1 MKSKTNTVVF
11 EKDNDLINKS
21 LKVESVGIILLD
33 AQQHIIEANQSAEWM
48 FGYKI
53 KELNQLHLQVLFSD
67 ANTIELEN
75 QLKVFLNQGVK
86 EKKEKNLSIYGM
98 HKSKS
103 MFPVEL
109 SLNVFKLCDKEY
121 IMALVTDISTRKE
134 QEEKLSKLNAKF
146 EQKIILKTK
155 ELNETISQLEHE
167 NMLRVD
173 AEKDINIAFRRER
186 ELNKLKTNFLS
197 LVSHEFKTPLSGI
210 LTSIILLGKYNLAEQ
225 QEKRDKHIKIITD
238 KVQYLNNILNDFLSL
253 EKLETGNIN
262 YNLSTFKLGKVIKEV
277 VSNANIL
284 LKEGQTIDYSDS
296 IDEISLFQDEKII
309 ELTLSNLINNAIKY
323 SSENSVI
330 AIRVR
335 QDLEITTLEII
346 DDGIGI
352 PKIDQKN
359 IFNRYFRAENALL
372 TEGTGIGLNISKTHI
387 ENLGGS
393 INFESTENKGT
404 TFTISIPNTAQL

>member
-1 MKSKTNTVVF
+1 MFKK
-11 EKDNDLINKS
+11 EKDVFNISFGD
-21 LKVESVGIILLD
+21 VSVGIVILD
-33 AQQHIIEANQSAEWM
+33 AQQHIIETNESIVRM
-48 FGYKI
+48 FGYKT
-53 KELNQLHLQVLFSD
+53 KELHQLHLQVLFSD
-67 ANTIELEN
+67 DYKIQLEN
-75 QLKVFLNQGVK
+75 QLKGFLNQGLQKQK
-86 EKKEKNLSIYGM
+86 ERNLTIYGA

-103 MFPVEL
+103 MFPVEV
-109 SLNVFKLCDKEY
+109 SLNIFKLCDKEY
-121 IMALVTDISTRKE
+121 IMALVTDISARKE
-134 QEEKLSKLNAKF
+134 QEVKLSNLNAEF
-146 EQKIILKTK
+146 EQKILLRTK

-173 AEKDINIAFRRER
+173 AEKDTNIAFRKER

-210 LTSIILLGKYNLAEQ
+210 LTSTILLRKYNLAEQ
-225 QEKRDKHIKIITD
+225 QEKRDKHIQTITD

-253 EKLETGNIN
+253 EKLETGNVN
-262 YNLSTFKLGKVIKEV
+262 YNLSTFELGKVMKEV

-284 LKEGQTIDYSDS
+284 LKEGQTINYPDH
-296 IDEISLFQDEKII
+296 IDEISLLQDEKII
-309 ELTLSNLINNAIKY
+309 ELTLSNLIHNAIKY

-330 AIRVR
+330 AIKVS
-335 QDLEITTLEII
+335 QDLDITTLEII
-346 DDGIGI
+346 DDGIGV

-393 INFESTENKGT
+393 INFESEENKGT
-404 TFTISIPNTAQL
+404 TFTISIPNIAKL

>member
-33 AQQHIIEANQSAEWM
+33 AQQHIIEANQSAERM

-393 INFESTENKGT
+393 INFESAENKGT

>member
-1 MKSKTNTVVF
+1 MF

-33 AQQHIIEANQSAEWM
+33 AQQQIIEANQSAERM

-53 KELNQLHLQVLFSD
+53 KELNQLHFQVLFSD
-67 ANTIELEN
+67 ANTIQLEN

-103 MFPVEL
+103 MFPVEV
-109 SLNVFKLCDKEY
+109 SLNIFKLCNKEY
-121 IMALVTDISTRKE
+121 IMALVTDISKRKE
-134 QEEKLSKLNAKF
+134 QEIRISKLNAEF
-146 EQKIILKTK
+146 EQKIILRTK

-210 LTSIILLGKYNLAEQ
+210 LTSIILLGKYNLSEQ

-284 LKEGQTIDYSDS
+284 LKKGQKIDYPNH

-330 AIRVR
+330 AIKVR
-335 QDLEITTLEII
+335 QDIEITTLEII

-393 INFESTENKGT
+393 INFESAENKGT

>member
-1 MKSKTNTVVF
+1 MFKK
-11 EKDNDLINKS
+11 EKDVFNISFGD
-21 LKVESVGIILLD
+21 VSVGIVILD
-33 AQQHIIEANQSAEWM
+33 TQQHIIETNESIVRM
-48 FGYKI
+48 FGYKT
-53 KELNQLHLQVLFSD
+53 KELHQLHLQVLFSGD
-67 ANTIELEN
+67 YKIQLEN
-75 QLKVFLNQGVK
+75 QLKGFLNQRLQKQK
-86 EKKEKNLSIYGM
+86 ERNLTIYGA

-103 MFPVEL
+103 MFPVEV
-109 SLNVFKLCDKEY
+109 SLNIFKLCDKEY
-121 IMALVTDISTRKE
+121 IMALVTDISARKE
-134 QEEKLSKLNAKF
+134 QEVKLSNLNAEF
-146 EQKIILKTK
+146 EQKILLRTK

-173 AEKDINIAFRRER
+173 AEKDTNIAFRKER

-210 LTSIILLGKYNLAEQ
+210 LTSTILLRKYNLAEQ
-225 QEKRDKHIKIITD
+225 QEKRDKHIQTITD

-253 EKLETGNIN
+253 EKLETGNVN
-262 YNLSTFKLGKVIKEV
+262 YNLSTFELGKVMKEV

-284 LKEGQTIDYSDS
+284 LKKGQTINYPDH
-296 IDEISLFQDEKII
+296 IDEISLLQDEKII
-309 ELTLSNLINNAIKY
+309 ELTLSNLIHNAIKY

-330 AIRVR
+330 AIKVS
-335 QDLEITTLEII
+335 QDLDITTLEII

-393 INFESTENKGT
+393 INFESEENKGT
-404 TFTISIPNTAQL
+404 TFTISIPNTAKL

>member
-33 AQQHIIEANQSAEWM
+33 AQQHIIEANQSAERM

-103 MFPVEL
+103 MFPVEV

>member
-33 AQQHIIEANQSAEWM
+33 AQQHIIEANQSAERM

-284 LKEGQTIDYSDS
+284 LKKGQKIDYPNH

-393 INFESTENKGT
+393 INFESAENKGT

>member
-1 MKSKTNTVVF
+1 MFKK
-11 EKDNDLINKS
+11 EKDVFNISFGD
-21 LKVESVGIILLD
+21 VSVGIVILD
-33 AQQHIIEANQSAEWM
+33 AQQHIIETNESIVRM
-48 FGYKI
+48 FGYKT
-53 KELNQLHLQVLFSD
+53 KELHQLHLQVLFSD
-67 ANTIELEN
+67 DYKIQLEN
-75 QLKVFLNQGVK
+75 QLKGFLNQRLQKQK
-86 EKKEKNLSIYGM
+86 ERNLTIYGA

-103 MFPVEL
+103 MFPVEV
-109 SLNVFKLCDKEY
+109 SLNIFKLCDKEY
-121 IMALVTDISTRKE
+121 IMALVTDISARKE
-134 QEEKLSKLNAKF
+134 QEVKLSNLNAEF
-146 EQKIILKTK
+146 EQKILLRTK

-173 AEKDINIAFRRER
+173 AEKDTNIAFRKER

-210 LTSIILLGKYNLAEQ
+210 LTSTILLRKYNLAEQ
-225 QEKRDKHIKIITD
+225 QEKRDKHIQTITD

-253 EKLETGNIN
+253 EKLETGNVN
-262 YNLSTFKLGKVIKEV
+262 YNLSTFELGKVMKEV

-284 LKEGQTIDYSDS
+284 LKKGQTINYPDH
-296 IDEISLFQDEKII
+296 IDEISLLQDEKII
-309 ELTLSNLINNAIKY
+309 ELTLSNLIHNAIKY

-330 AIRVR
+330 AIKVS
-335 QDLEITTLEII
+335 QDLDITTLEII

-359 IFNRYFRAENALL
+359 IFNRYFRAENVLL

-393 INFESTENKGT
+393 INFESEENKGT
-404 TFTISIPNTAQL
+404 TFTISIPNTAKL

>member
-33 AQQHIIEANQSAEWM
+33 AQQHIIEANQSAERM

-86 EKKEKNLSIYGM
+86 EKKEKNFSIYGM

-103 MFPVEL
+103 MFPVEV

-121 IMALVTDISTRKE
+121 IMALVNDISTRKE
-134 QEEKLSKLNAKF
+134 QEVKLSKLNAKF

-210 LTSIILLGKYNLAEQ
+210 LTSIILLGKYDLAEQ

>member
-1 MKSKTNTVVF
+1 MFKK
-11 EKDNDLINKS
+11 EKDVFNISFGD
-21 LKVESVGIILLD
+21 VSVGIVILD
-33 AQQHIIEANQSAEWM
+33 AQQHIIETNESIVRM
-48 FGYKI
+48 FGYKT
-53 KELNQLHLQVLFSD
+53 KELHQLHLQVLFSD
-67 ANTIELEN
+67 DYKIQLEN
-75 QLKVFLNQGVK
+75 QLKGFLNQGLQKQK
-86 EKKEKNLSIYGM
+86 ERNLTIYGA

-103 MFPVEL
+103 MFPVEV
-109 SLNVFKLCDKEY
+109 SLNIFKLCDKEY
-121 IMALVTDISTRKE
+121 IMALVTDISARKE
-134 QEEKLSKLNAKF
+134 QEVKLSNLNAEF
-146 EQKIILKTK
+146 EQKILLRTK

-173 AEKDINIAFRRER
+173 AEKDTNIAFRKER

-210 LTSIILLGKYNLAEQ
+210 LTSTILLRKYNLAEQ
-225 QEKRDKHIKIITD
+225 QEKRDKHIQTITD

-253 EKLETGNIN
+253 EKLETGNVN
-262 YNLSTFKLGKVIKEV
+262 YNLSTFELGKVMKEV

-284 LKEGQTIDYSDS
+284 LKKGQTINYPDH
-296 IDEISLFQDEKII
+296 IDEISLLQDEKII
-309 ELTLSNLINNAIKY
+309 ELTLSNLIHNAIKY

-330 AIRVR
+330 AIKVS
-335 QDLEITTLEII
+335 QDLDITTLEII

-393 INFESTENKGT
+393 INFESEENKGT
-404 TFTISIPNTAQL
+404 TFTISIPNTAKL

>member
-1 MKSKTNTVVF
+1 MFKK
-11 EKDNDLINKS
+11 EKDVFNISFGD
-21 LKVESVGIILLD
+21 VSVGIVILD
-33 AQQHIIEANQSAEWM
+33 AQQHIIETNESIVRM
-48 FGYKI
+48 FGYKT
-53 KELNQLHLQVLFSD
+53 KELHQLHLQVLFSD
-67 ANTIELEN
+67 DYKIQLEN
-75 QLKVFLNQGVK
+75 QLKGFLNQRLQKQK
-86 EKKEKNLSIYGM
+86 ERNLTIYGA

-103 MFPVEL
+103 MFPVEV
-109 SLNVFKLCDKEY
+109 SLNIFKLCDKEY
-121 IMALVTDISTRKE
+121 IMVSVTDISARKE
-134 QEEKLSKLNAKF
+134 QEVKLSNLNAEF
-146 EQKIILKTK
+146 EQKILLRTK

-225 QEKRDKHIKIITD
+225 QEKRNKHIKIITD

-253 EKLETGNIN
+253 EKLETGNVT
-262 YNLSTFKLGKVIKEV
+262 YNLSTFKLGKVMKEV
-277 VSNANIL
+277 VSNTNIL
-284 LKEGQTIDYSDS
+284 LKEGQSINYPDH
-296 IDEISLFQDEKII
+296 IDEISLLQDEKII
-309 ELTLSNLINNAIKY
+309 ELTLSNLIHNAIKY

-330 AIRVR
+330 AIKVS
-335 QDLEITTLEII
+335 QDHEITTLEII

-359 IFNRYFRAENALL
+359 IFNRYFRAENVLL
-372 TEGTGIGLNISKTHI
+372 TEGTGIGLNISKSHI

-393 INFESTENKGT
+393 INFESEENKGT
-404 TFTISIPNTAQL
+404 TFTISIPNTAKL

>member
-1 MKSKTNTVVF
+1 MKSKTNTVMF

-33 AQQHIIEANQSAEWM
+33 AQQQIIEANQSAERM

-53 KELNQLHLQVLFSD
+53 KELNQLHFQVLFSD
-67 ANTIELEN
+67 ANTIQLEN

-103 MFPVEL
+103 MFPVEV

-330 AIRVR
+330 AIKVR
-335 QDLEITTLEII
+335 QDIEITTLEII

>member
-21 LKVESVGIILLD
+21 LKVESVGIILID
-33 AQQHIIEANQSAEWM
+33 AQQHIIEANQSAERM

>member
-1 MKSKTNTVVF
+1 MKSKTNTVMF
-11 EKDNDLINKS
+11 EKDNDLINKP
-21 LKVESVGIILLD
+21 LKVESIGIILLD
-33 AQQHIIEANQSAEWM
+33 AQQHIIEANQSAERM

>member
-1 MKSKTNTVVF
+1 MFKK
-11 EKDNDLINKS
+11 EKDVFNISFGD
-21 LKVESVGIILLD
+21 VSVGIVILD
-33 AQQHIIEANQSAEWM
+33 AQQHIIETNESIVRM
-48 FGYKI
+48 FGYKT
-53 KELNQLHLQVLFSD
+53 KELHQLHLQVLFSD
-67 ANTIELEN
+67 DYKIQLEN
-75 QLKVFLNQGVK
+75 QLKGFLNQRLQKQK
-86 EKKEKNLSIYGM
+86 ERNLTIYGA

-103 MFPVEL
+103 MFPVEV
-109 SLNVFKLCDKEY
+109 SLNIFKLCDKEY
-121 IMALVTDISTRKE
+121 IMALVTDISARKE
-134 QEEKLSKLNAKF
+134 QEVKLSNLNAEF
-146 EQKIILKTK
+146 EQKILLRTK

-173 AEKDINIAFRRER
+173 AEKDTNIAFRKER

-210 LTSIILLGKYNLAEQ
+210 LTSTILLRKYNLAEQ
-225 QEKRDKHIKIITD
+225 QEKRDKHIQTITD

-253 EKLETGNIN
+253 EKLETGNVN
-262 YNLSTFKLGKVIKEV
+262 YNLSTFELGKVMKEV

-284 LKEGQTIDYSDS
+284 LKEGQTINYSDH
-296 IDEISLFQDEKII
+296 IDEISLLQDEKII
-309 ELTLSNLINNAIKY
+309 ELTLSNLIHNAIKY

-330 AIRVR
+330 AIKVS
-335 QDLEITTLEII
+335 QDLDITTLEII

-393 INFESTENKGT
+393 INFESEENKGT
-404 TFTISIPNTAQL
+404 TFTISIPNTAKL

>member
-33 AQQHIIEANQSAEWM
+33 AQQHIIEANQSAERM

>member
-33 AQQHIIEANQSAEWM
+33 AQQHIIEANQSAERM

-103 MFPVEL
+103 MFPVEV
-109 SLNVFKLCDKEY
+109 SLNIFKLCNKEY
-121 IMALVTDISTRKE
+121 IMALVTDISKRKE
-134 QEEKLSKLNAKF
+134 QEVRISKLNAEF
-146 EQKIILKTK
+146 EQKIILRTK

-210 LTSIILLGKYNLAEQ
+210 LTSIILLGKYNLSEQ

>member
-1 MKSKTNTVVF
+1 MFKK
-11 EKDNDLINKS
+11 EKDVFNISFGD
-21 LKVESVGIILLD
+21 VSVGIVILD
-33 AQQHIIEANQSAEWM
+33 TQQHIIETNESIVRM
-48 FGYKI
+48 FGYKT
-53 KELNQLHLQVLFSD
+53 KELHQLHLQVLFSD
-67 ANTIELEN
+67 DYKIQLEN
-75 QLKVFLNQGVK
+75 QLKGFLNQRLQKQK
-86 EKKEKNLSIYGM
+86 ERNLTIYGA

-103 MFPVEL
+103 MFPVEV
-109 SLNVFKLCDKEY
+109 SLNIFKLCDKEY
-121 IMALVTDISTRKE
+121 IMALVTDISARKE
-134 QEEKLSKLNAKF
+134 QEVKLSNLNAEF
-146 EQKIILKTK
+146 EQKILLRTK

-225 QEKRDKHIKIITD
+225 QEKRNKHIKIITD

-253 EKLETGNIN
+253 EKLETGNVN
-262 YNLSTFKLGKVIKEV
+262 YNLSTFKLGKVMKEV

-284 LKEGQTIDYSDS
+284 LKEGQTINYPDH
-296 IDEISLFQDEKII
+296 IDEISLLQDEKII
-309 ELTLSNLINNAIKY
+309 ELTLSNLIHNAIKY

-330 AIRVR
+330 AIKVS
-335 QDLEITTLEII
+335 QDHEITTLEII

-359 IFNRYFRAENALL
+359 IFNRYFRAENVLL
-372 TEGTGIGLNISKTHI
+372 TEGTGIGLNISKSHI

-393 INFESTENKGT
+393 INFESEENKGT
-404 TFTISIPNTAQL
+404 TFTISIPNTAKL

>member
-1 MKSKTNTVVF
+1 MFKK
-11 EKDNDLINKS
+11 EKDVFNISFGD
-21 LKVESVGIILLD
+21 VSVGIVILD
-33 AQQHIIEANQSAEWM
+33 TQQHIIETNESIVRM
-48 FGYKI
+48 FGYKT
-53 KELNQLHLQVLFSD
+53 KELHQLHLQVLFSD
-67 ANTIELEN
+67 DYKIQLEN
-75 QLKVFLNQGVK
+75 QLKGFLNQGLQK
-86 EKKEKNLSIYGM
+86 KKERNLTIYGA

-103 MFPVEL
+103 MFPVEV
-109 SLNVFKLCDKEY
+109 SLNIFKLCDKEY
-121 IMALVTDISTRKE
+121 IMALVTDISARKE
-134 QEEKLSKLNAKF
+134 QEVKLSNLNAEF
-146 EQKIILKTK
+146 EQKILLRTK

-173 AEKDINIAFRRER
+173 AEKDTNIAFRKER

-210 LTSIILLGKYNLAEQ
+210 LTSTILLRKYNLAEQ
-225 QEKRDKHIKIITD
+225 QEKRDKHIQTITD

-253 EKLETGNIN
+253 EKLETGNVN
-262 YNLSTFKLGKVIKEV
+262 YNLSTFELGKVMKEV

-284 LKEGQTIDYSDS
+284 LKKGQTINYPDH
-296 IDEISLFQDEKII
+296 IDEISLLQDEKII
-309 ELTLSNLINNAIKY
+309 ELTLSNLIHNAIKY

-330 AIRVR
+330 AIKVS
-335 QDLEITTLEII
+335 QDHEITTLEII

-393 INFESTENKGT
+393 INFESEENKGT
-404 TFTISIPNTAQL
+404 TFTISIPNTAKL

>member
-1 MKSKTNTVVF
+1 MFKK
-11 EKDNDLINKS
+11 EKDVFNISFGD
-21 LKVESVGIILLD
+21 VSVGIVILD
-33 AQQHIIEANQSAEWM
+33 AQQHIIETNESIVRM
-48 FGYKI
+48 FGYKT
-53 KELNQLHLQVLFSD
+53 KELHQLHLQVLFSD
-67 ANTIELEN
+67 DYKIQLEN
-75 QLKVFLNQGVK
+75 QLKGFLNQGLQKQK
-86 EKKEKNLSIYGM
+86 ERNLTIYGA

-103 MFPVEL
+103 MFPVEV
-109 SLNVFKLCDKEY
+109 SLNIFKLCDKEY
-121 IMALVTDISTRKE
+121 IMALVTDISARKE
-134 QEEKLSKLNAKF
+134 QEVKLSNLNAEF
-146 EQKIILKTK
+146 EQKILLRTK

-173 AEKDINIAFRRER
+173 AEKDTNIAFRKER

-210 LTSIILLGKYNLAEQ
+210 LTSTILLRKYNLAEQ
-225 QEKRDKHIKIITD
+225 QEKRDKHIQTITD

-253 EKLETGNIN
+253 EKLETGNVN
-262 YNLSTFKLGKVIKEV
+262 YNLSTFKLGKVMKEV

-284 LKEGQTIDYSDS
+284 LKEGQTINYPDH
-296 IDEISLFQDEKII
+296 IDEISLLQDEKII
-309 ELTLSNLINNAIKY
+309 ELTLSNLIHNAIKY

-330 AIRVR
+330 AIKVS
-335 QDLEITTLEII
+335 QDLDITTLEII

-393 INFESTENKGT
+393 INFESEENKGT
-404 TFTISIPNTAQL
+404 TFTISIPNTAKL

>member
-33 AQQHIIEANQSAEWM
+33 AQQHIIEANQSAERM

-103 MFPVEL
+103 MFPVEV

-121 IMALVTDISTRKE
+121 IMALVNDISTRKE
-134 QEEKLSKLNAKF
+134 QEVKLSKLNAKF

-210 LTSIILLGKYNLAEQ
+210 LTSIILLGKYDLAEQ

>member
-1 MKSKTNTVVF
+1 MFKK
-11 EKDNDLINKS
+11 EKDVFNISFGD
-21 LKVESVGIILLD
+21 VSVGIVILD
-33 AQQHIIEANQSAEWM
+33 AQQHIIETNESIVRM
-48 FGYKI
+48 FGYKT
-53 KELNQLHLQVLFSD
+53 KELHQLHLQVLFSD
-67 ANTIELEN
+67 DYKIQLEN
-75 QLKVFLNQGVK
+75 QLKGFLNQGLQKQK
-86 EKKEKNLSIYGM
+86 ERNLTIYGA

-103 MFPVEL
+103 MFPVEV
-109 SLNVFKLCDKEY
+109 SLNIFKLCDKEY
-121 IMALVTDISTRKE
+121 IMALVTDISARKE
-134 QEEKLSKLNAKF
+134 QEVKLSNLNAEF
-146 EQKIILKTK
+146 EQKILLRTK

-173 AEKDINIAFRRER
+173 AEKDTNIAFRKER

-210 LTSIILLGKYNLAEQ
+210 LTSTILLRKYNLAEQ
-225 QEKRDKHIKIITD
+225 QEKRDKHIQTITD

-253 EKLETGNIN
+253 EKLETGNVN
-262 YNLSTFKLGKVIKEV
+262 YNLSTFELGKVMKEV

-284 LKEGQTIDYSDS
+284 LKEGQTINYPDH
-296 IDEISLFQDEKII
+296 IDEISLLQDEKII
-309 ELTLSNLINNAIKY
+309 ELTLSNLIHNAIKY

-330 AIRVR
+330 AIKVS
-335 QDLEITTLEII
+335 QDLDITTLEII
-346 DDGIGI
+346 DDGIGV

-393 INFESTENKGT
+393 INFESEENKGA
-404 TFTISIPNTAQL
+404 TFTISIPNTAKL

>member
-33 AQQHIIEANQSAEWM
+33 AQQHIIEANQSAERM

-109 SLNVFKLCDKEY
+109 SLNFFKLCDKEY

>member
-1 MKSKTNTVVF
+1 MFKK
-11 EKDNDLINKS
+11 EKDVFNISFGD
-21 LKVESVGIILLD
+21 VSVGIVILD
-33 AQQHIIEANQSAEWM
+33 AQQHIIETNESIVRM
-48 FGYKI
+48 FGYKT
-53 KELNQLHLQVLFSD
+53 KELHQLHLQVLFSD
-67 ANTIELEN
+67 DYKIQLEN
-75 QLKVFLNQGVK
+75 QLKGFLNQGLQKQK
-86 EKKEKNLSIYGM
+86 ERNLTIYGA

-103 MFPVEL
+103 MFPVEV
-109 SLNVFKLCDKEY
+109 SLNIFKLCDKEY
-121 IMALVTDISTRKE
+121 IMALVTDISARKE
-134 QEEKLSKLNAKF
+134 QEVKLSNLNAEF
-146 EQKIILKTK
+146 EQKILLRTK

-173 AEKDINIAFRRER
+173 AEKDTNIAFRKER

-210 LTSIILLGKYNLAEQ
+210 LTSTILLRKYNLAEQ
-225 QEKRDKHIKIITD
+225 QEKRDKHIQTITD

-253 EKLETGNIN
+253 EKLETGNVN
-262 YNLSTFKLGKVIKEV
+262 YNLSTFELGKVMKEV

-284 LKEGQTIDYSDS
+284 LKEGQTINYPDH
-296 IDEISLFQDEKII
+296 IDEISLLQDEKII
-309 ELTLSNLINNAIKY
+309 ELTLSNLIHNAIKY

-330 AIRVR
+330 AIKVS
-335 QDLEITTLEII
+335 QDLDITTLEII
-346 DDGIGI
+346 DDGIGV

-393 INFESTENKGT
+393 INFESEENKGT
-404 TFTISIPNTAQL
+404 TFTISIPNTAKL

>member
-1 MKSKTNTVVF
+1 MKSKTNTVMF
-11 EKDNDLINKS
+11 EKDNDLINKP
-21 LKVESVGIILLD
+21 LKVESIGIILLD
-33 AQQHIIEANQSAEWM
+33 AQQHIIEANQSAERM

-67 ANTIELEN
+67 ANTIQLEN

-86 EKKEKNLSIYGM
+86 EKKEKSLSIYGI

-103 MFPVEL
+103 MFPVEV
-109 SLNVFKLCDKEY
+109 SLNIFKLCNKEY
-121 IMALVTDISTRKE
+121 IMALITDISTRKE
-134 QEEKLSKLNAKF
+134 QEVRLSKLNAEF
-146 EQKIILKTK
+146 EQKIILRTK

>member
-1 MKSKTNTVVF
+1 MFKK
-11 EKDNDLINKS
+11 EKDVFNISFGD
-21 LKVESVGIILLD
+21 VSVGIVILD
-33 AQQHIIEANQSAEWM
+33 AQQHIIETNESIVRM
-48 FGYKI
+48 FGYKT
-53 KELNQLHLQVLFSD
+53 KELHQLHLQVLFSD
-67 ANTIELEN
+67 DYKIQLEN
-75 QLKVFLNQGVK
+75 QLKGFLNQRLQKQK
-86 EKKEKNLSIYGM
+86 ERNLTIYGA

-103 MFPVEL
+103 MFPVEV
-109 SLNVFKLCDKEY
+109 SLNIFKLCDKEY
-121 IMALVTDISTRKE
+121 IMALVTDISARKE
-134 QEEKLSKLNAKF
+134 QEVKLSNLNAEF
-146 EQKIILKTK
+146 EQKILLRTK

-173 AEKDINIAFRRER
+173 AEKDTNIAFRKER

-210 LTSIILLGKYNLAEQ
+210 LTSTILLRKYNLAEQ
-225 QEKRDKHIKIITD
+225 QEKRDKHIQTITD

-253 EKLETGNIN
+253 EKLETGNVN
-262 YNLSTFKLGKVIKEV
+262 YNLSTFELGKVMKEV

-284 LKEGQTIDYSDS
+284 LKEGQTINYPDH
-296 IDEISLFQDEKII
+296 IDEISLLQDEKII
-309 ELTLSNLINNAIKY
+309 ELTLSNLIHNAIKY

-330 AIRVR
+330 AIKVS
-335 QDLEITTLEII
+335 QDLDITTLEII

-393 INFESTENKGT
+393 INFESEENKGT
-404 TFTISIPNTAQL
+404 TFTISIPNTAKL

>member
-1 MKSKTNTVVF
+1 MKSKTNTVMF

-33 AQQHIIEANQSAEWM
+33 AQQQIIEANQSAERM

-53 KELNQLHLQVLFSD
+53 KELNQLHFQVLFSD
-67 ANTIELEN
+67 ANTIQLEN

-103 MFPVEL
+103 MFPVEV
-109 SLNVFKLCDKEY
+109 SLNIFKLCNKEY
-121 IMALVTDISTRKE
+121 IMALVTDISKRKE
-134 QEEKLSKLNAKF
+134 QEVRISKLNAEF
-146 EQKIILKTK
+146 EQKIILRTK

-210 LTSIILLGKYNLAEQ
+210 LTSIILLGKYNLSEQ

-284 LKEGQTIDYSDS
+284 LKKGQKIDYPNH

-330 AIRVR
+330 AIKVR
-335 QDLEITTLEII
+335 QDIEITTLEII

-393 INFESTENKGT
+393 INFESAENKGT

>member
-1 MKSKTNTVVF
+1 MF
-11 EKDNDLINKS
+11 EKDNDLINKP
-21 LKVESVGIILLD
+21 LKVESIGIILLD
-33 AQQHIIEANQSAEWM
+33 AQQHIIEANQSAERM

-67 ANTIELEN
+67 ANTIQLEN

-86 EKKEKNLSIYGM
+86 EKKEKSLSIYGI

-103 MFPVEL
+103 MFPVEV
-109 SLNVFKLCDKEY
+109 SLNIFKLCNKEY
-121 IMALVTDISTRKE
+121 IMALITDISTRKE
-134 QEEKLSKLNAKF
+134 QEVRLSKLNAEF
-146 EQKIILKTK
+146 EQKIILRTK

-277 VSNANIL
+277 ISNATIL
-284 LKEGQTIDYSDS
+284 LKEGQTIDYSNH

-330 AIRVR
+330 AIKVR
-335 QDLEITTLEII
+335 QDIEITTLEII

-359 IFNRYFRAENALL
+359 IFNRYFRAENAIL

-393 INFESTENKGT
+393 INFESAENKGT

>member
-1 MKSKTNTVVF
+1 MFKK
-11 EKDNDLINKS
+11 EKDVFNISFGD
-21 LKVESVGIILLD
+21 VSVGIVILD
-33 AQQHIIEANQSAEWM
+33 AQQHIIETNESIVRM
-48 FGYKI
+48 FGYKT
-53 KELNQLHLQVLFSD
+53 KELHQLHLQVLFSD
-67 ANTIELEN
+67 DYKIQLEN
-75 QLKVFLNQGVK
+75 QLKGFLNQRLQKQK
-86 EKKEKNLSIYGM
+86 ERNLTIYGA

-103 MFPVEL
+103 MFPVEV
-109 SLNVFKLCDKEY
+109 SLNIFKLCDKEY
-121 IMALVTDISTRKE
+121 IMALVTDISARRE
-134 QEEKLSKLNAKF
+134 QEVKLSNLNAEF
-146 EQKIILKTK
+146 EQKILLRTK

-210 LTSIILLGKYNLAEQ
+210 LTSTILLRKYNLAEQ
-225 QEKRDKHIKIITD
+225 QEKRDKHIQTITD

-253 EKLETGNIN
+253 EKLETGNVN
-262 YNLSTFKLGKVIKEV
+262 YNLSTFELGKVMKEV

-284 LKEGQTIDYSDS
+284 LKKGQTINYPDH
-296 IDEISLFQDEKII
+296 IDEISLLQDEKII
-309 ELTLSNLINNAIKY
+309 ELTLSNLIHNAIKY

-330 AIRVR
+330 AINVS
-335 QDLEITTLEII
+335 QDLDITTLEII

-393 INFESTENKGT
+393 INFESEENKGT
-404 TFTISIPNTAQL
+404 TFTISIPNIAKL

>member
-33 AQQHIIEANQSAEWM
+33 AQQHIIEANQSAERM

-103 MFPVEL
+103 MFPVEV
-109 SLNVFKLCDKEY
+109 SLNIFKLCDKEY

>member
-1 MKSKTNTVVF
+1 MFKK
-11 EKDNDLINKS
+11 EKDVFNISFGD
-21 LKVESVGIILLD
+21 VSVGIVILD
-33 AQQHIIEANQSAEWM
+33 AQQHIIETNESIVRM
-48 FGYKI
+48 FGYKT
-53 KELNQLHLQVLFSD
+53 KELHQLHLQVLFSD
-67 ANTIELEN
+67 DYKIQLEN
-75 QLKVFLNQGVK
+75 QLKGFLNQRLQKQK
-86 EKKEKNLSIYGM
+86 ERNLTIYGA

-103 MFPVEL
+103 MFPVEV
-109 SLNVFKLCDKEY
+109 SLNIFKLCDKEY
-121 IMALVTDISTRKE
+121 IMALVTDISARKE
-134 QEEKLSKLNAKF
+134 QEVKLSNLNAEF
-146 EQKIILKTK
+146 EQKILLRTK

-173 AEKDINIAFRRER
+173 AEKDTNIAFRKER

-210 LTSIILLGKYNLAEQ
+210 LTSTILLRKYNLAEQ
-225 QEKRDKHIKIITD
+225 QEKRDKHIQTITD

-253 EKLETGNIN
+253 EKLETGNVN
-262 YNLSTFKLGKVIKEV
+262 YNLSTFKLGKVMKEV

-284 LKEGQTIDYSDS
+284 LKEGQTINYPDH
-296 IDEISLFQDEKII
+296 IDEISLLQDEKII
-309 ELTLSNLINNAIKY
+309 ELTLSNLIHNAIKY

-330 AIRVR
+330 AINVS
-335 QDLEITTLEII
+335 QDLDITTLEII

-393 INFESTENKGT
+393 INFESEENKGT
-404 TFTISIPNTAQL
+404 TFTISIPNTAKL

>member
-1 MKSKTNTVVF
+1 MFKK
-11 EKDNDLINKS
+11 EKDVFNISFGD
-21 LKVESVGIILLD
+21 VSVGIIILD
-33 AQQHIIEANQSAEWM
+33 AQQHIIETNESIVRM
-48 FGYKI
+48 FGYKT
-53 KELNQLHLQVLFSD
+53 KELHQLHLQVLFSD
-67 ANTIELEN
+67 DYKIQLEN
-75 QLKVFLNQGVK
+75 QLKGFLNQRLQKQK
-86 EKKEKNLSIYGM
+86 ERNLTIYGA

-103 MFPVEL
+103 MFPVEV
-109 SLNVFKLCDKEY
+109 SLNIFKLCDKEY
-121 IMALVTDISTRKE
+121 IMALVTDISARRE
-134 QEEKLSKLNAKF
+134 QEVKLSNLNAEF
-146 EQKIILKTK
+146 EQKILLRTK

-173 AEKDINIAFRRER
+173 AEKDTNIAFRKER

-210 LTSIILLGKYNLAEQ
+210 LTSTILLRKYNLAEQ
-225 QEKRDKHIKIITD
+225 QEKRDKHIQTITD

-253 EKLETGNIN
+253 EKLETGNVN
-262 YNLSTFKLGKVIKEV
+262 YNLSTFELGKVMKEV

-284 LKEGQTIDYSDS
+284 LKKGQTINYPDH
-296 IDEISLFQDEKII
+296 IDEISLLQDEKII
-309 ELTLSNLINNAIKY
+309 ELTLSNLIHNAIKY

-330 AIRVR
+330 AINVS
-335 QDLEITTLEII
+335 QDLDITTLEII

-393 INFESTENKGT
+393 INFESEENKGT
-404 TFTISIPNTAQL
+404 TFTISIPNIAKL

>member
-1 MKSKTNTVVF
+1 MFKK
-11 EKDNDLINKS
+11 EKDVFNISFGD
-21 LKVESVGIILLD
+21 VSVGIVILD
-33 AQQHIIEANQSAEWM
+33 AQQHIIETNESIVRM
-48 FGYKI
+48 FGYKT
-53 KELNQLHLQVLFSD
+53 KELHQLHLQVLFSD
-67 ANTIELEN
+67 DYKIQLEN
-75 QLKVFLNQGVK
+75 QLKGFLNQRLQKQK
-86 EKKEKNLSIYGM
+86 ERNLTIYGA

-103 MFPVEL
+103 MFPVEV
-109 SLNVFKLCDKEY
+109 SLNIFKLCDKEY
-121 IMALVTDISTRKE
+121 IMALVTDISARRE
-134 QEEKLSKLNAKF
+134 QEVKLSNLNAEF
-146 EQKIILKTK
+146 EQKILLRTK

-173 AEKDINIAFRRER
+173 AEKDTNIAFRKER

-210 LTSIILLGKYNLAEQ
+210 LTSTILLRKYNLAEQ
-225 QEKRDKHIKIITD
+225 QEKRDKHIQTITD

-253 EKLETGNIN
+253 EKLETGNVN
-262 YNLSTFKLGKVIKEV
+262 YNLSTFELGKVMKEV

-284 LKEGQTIDYSDS
+284 LKKGQTINYPDH
-296 IDEISLFQDEKII
+296 IDEISLLQDEKII
-309 ELTLSNLINNAIKY
+309 ELTLSNLIHNAIKY

-330 AIRVR
+330 AINVS
-335 QDLEITTLEII
+335 QDLDITTLEII

-393 INFESTENKGT
+393 INFESEENKGT
-404 TFTISIPNTAQL
+404 TFTISIPNIAKL

>member
-1 MKSKTNTVVF
+1 MFKK
-11 EKDNDLINKS
+11 EKDVFNISFGD
-21 LKVESVGIILLD
+21 VSVGIVILD
-33 AQQHIIEANQSAEWM
+33 AQQHIIETNESIVRM
-48 FGYKI
+48 FGYKT
-53 KELNQLHLQVLFSD
+53 KELHQLHLQVLFSD
-67 ANTIELEN
+67 DYKIQLEN
-75 QLKVFLNQGVK
+75 QLKGFLNQGLQKQK
-86 EKKEKNLSIYGM
+86 ERNLTIYGA

-103 MFPVEL
+103 MFPVEV
-109 SLNVFKLCDKEY
+109 SLNIFKLCDKEY
-121 IMALVTDISTRKE
+121 IMVSVTDISARKE
-134 QEEKLSKLNAKF
+134 QEVKLSNLNAEF
-146 EQKIILKTK
+146 EQKILLRTK

-253 EKLETGNIN
+253 EKLETGNVN
-262 YNLSTFKLGKVIKEV
+262 YNLSTFKLGKVMKEV

-284 LKEGQTIDYSDS
+284 LKEGQTINYPDH
-296 IDEISLFQDEKII
+296 IDEISLLQDEKII
-309 ELTLSNLINNAIKY
+309 ELTLSNLIHNAIKY

-330 AIRVR
+330 AIKVS
-335 QDLEITTLEII
+335 QDLDITTLEII

-393 INFESTENKGT
+393 INFESEENKGT
-404 TFTISIPNTAQL
+404 TFTISIPNTAKL

>member
-1 MKSKTNTVVF
+1 MKPKTNTVMF

-21 LKVESVGIILLD
+21 LKVEFVGIVILD
-33 AQQHIIEANQSAEWM
+33 AQQHIIEANESATRM
-48 FGYKI
+48 FGYKT
-53 KELNQLHLQVLFSD
+53 KEFHQLHLQVLFSD
-67 ANTIELEN
+67 AYKIQLEN
-75 QLKVFLNQGVK
+75 QLKGFFNQGVQEQK
-86 EKKEKNLSIYGM
+86 ERNLTIYGV
-98 HKSKS
+98 HKSKN
-103 MFPVEL
+103 MFPVEV
-109 SLNVFKLCDKEY
+109 SLNIFKLCDKEY
-121 IMALVTDISTRKE
+121 IMVSVTDISARKE
-134 QEEKLSKLNAKF
+134 QEVKLSNLNAEF
-146 EQKIILKTK
+146 EQKILLRTK

-173 AEKDINIAFRRER
+173 AEKDTNIAFRKER

-225 QEKRDKHIKIITD
+225 QEKRNKHIKIITD

-253 EKLETGNIN
+253 EKLETGNVT
-262 YNLSTFKLGKVIKEV
+262 YNLSTFKLGKVMKEV
-277 VSNANIL
+277 VSNTNIL
-284 LKEGQTIDYSDS
+284 LKEGQSINYPDH
-296 IDEISLFQDEKII
+296 IDEISLLQDEKII
-309 ELTLSNLINNAIKY
+309 ELTLSNLIHNAIKY

-330 AIRVR
+330 AIKVS
-335 QDLEITTLEII
+335 QDHEITTLEII

-359 IFNRYFRAENALL
+359 IFNRYFRAENVLL

-393 INFESTENKGT
+393 INFESEENKGT
-404 TFTISIPNTAQL
+404 TFTISIPNTAKL

>member
-1 MKSKTNTVVF
+1 MFKK
-11 EKDNDLINKS
+11 EKDVFNISFGD
-21 LKVESVGIILLD
+21 VSVGIVILD
-33 AQQHIIEANQSAEWM
+33 AQQHIIETNESIVRM
-48 FGYKI
+48 FGYKT
-53 KELNQLHLQVLFSD
+53 KELHQLHLQVLFSGD
-67 ANTIELEN
+67 YKIQLEN
-75 QLKVFLNQGVK
+75 QLKGFLNQRLQKQK
-86 EKKEKNLSIYGM
+86 ERNLTIYGA

-103 MFPVEL
+103 MFPVEV
-109 SLNVFKLCDKEY
+109 SLNIFKLCDKEY
-121 IMALVTDISTRKE
+121 IMALVTDISARKE
-134 QEEKLSKLNAKF
+134 QEVKLSNLNAEF
-146 EQKIILKTK
+146 EQKILLRTK

-173 AEKDINIAFRRER
+173 AEKDTNIAFRKER

-210 LTSIILLGKYNLAEQ
+210 LTSTILLRKYNLAEQ
-225 QEKRDKHIKIITD
+225 QEKRDKHIQTITD

-253 EKLETGNIN
+253 EKLETGNVN
-262 YNLSTFKLGKVIKEV
+262 YNLSTFELGKVMKEV

-284 LKEGQTIDYSDS
+284 LKEGQTINYPDH
-296 IDEISLFQDEKII
+296 IDEISLLQDEKII
-309 ELTLSNLINNAIKY
+309 ELTLSNLIHNAIKY

-330 AIRVR
+330 AIKVS
-335 QDLEITTLEII
+335 QDLDITTLEII

-393 INFESTENKGT
+393 INFESEENKGT
-404 TFTISIPNTAQL
+404 TFTISIPNTAKL